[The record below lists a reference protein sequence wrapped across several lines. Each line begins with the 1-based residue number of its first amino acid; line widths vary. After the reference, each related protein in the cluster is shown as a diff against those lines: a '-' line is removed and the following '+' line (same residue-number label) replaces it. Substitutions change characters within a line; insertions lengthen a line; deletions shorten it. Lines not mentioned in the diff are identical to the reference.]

1 MIIKILG
8 TGCPKCEKIE
18 KNLEKVLKELD
29 LNARVESV
37 GKLKEIVKYGVMT
50 TPALVV
56 DEKVVSVGKA
66 LSIKDLKKILKA

>member
-18 KNLEKVLKELD
+18 KNLEKVLKDLD
-29 LNARVESV
+29 LSASVESI
-37 GKLKEIVKYGVMT
+37 GELKEIVKYGVMT

-56 DEKVVSVGKA
+56 DEKVVSVGKT
-66 LSIKDLKKILKA
+66 LSVKDLKKILKA